1 MFRLVLIFSVF
12 STLVSW
18 CQDYQ
23 VSRPPDII
31 AEDRTEYISIVT
43 KAEMELGKLPKH
55 PKITWLGYSS
65 IRLQNDAYGN
75 MQTDNRISFIAT
87 SPGLIDFPPIPIV
100 LENKEFFIRIG
111 EIQVEKNPASK
122 TDTRLEVLWNRS
134 AKIPKQVHLG
144 EAVEVQFIELI
155 ENKSTSFRGGGPY
168 FTQPSNRVDGA
179 QWHQYLRY
187 SGRKPVPSDY
197 FYTYSQGGFFSRYG
211 SPENYSEMTQE
222 IEGTDYYL
230 RVYKARLYF
239 TKVGKST
246 GSLSATLGTSRI
258 RSRQRTHVIPFEIE
272 VLPIPP
278 IPNNQAFDSGL
289 VGDWEFE
296 VDYRPFQPAA
306 SRPFIIDISITGQ
319 GNPNLRN
326 DFDFSSEGFPSV
338 ESDLYSKVGSNYDF
352 WEANFTQTL
361 LPTGKV
367 GTLPAITLASF
378 DTVGDQWRF
387 HKITPTLNLPGT
399 SDATAK
405 MTPRLDAG
413 SATTRPVLLNLP
425 VSTFG
430 AFALAPFLPFL
441 FGLAKRRLDS
451 RDPEQKER
459 ERTLKRL
466 VTNFKSGEGTAE
478 DIDNDLLPILRHKL
492 QLPTGATVREIAN
505 VLNDSEL
512 AQSLETHA
520 EASFSSQSK
529 PFDFVALGRQ
539 LAKISLLLMVTFSSV
554 KGATLQEANQAF
566 EEANFNKS
574 IEIYDELIKASP
586 DQASLHYNL
595 AQAHLSA
602 NDPARA
608 RASCHTALLLDP
620 LDQEA
625 RELMSD
631 IRERQGDLTVARNR
645 FLDLRPD
652 QWVVVAAVVW
662 FLTFLYFG
670 FRKLMPLPRWPGFTL
685 GAISLG
691 LVCTAAWRQGQDYSS
706 DQYMILADE
715 LPREPKA
722 GTPDWNYPA
731 LRAGQIVQVTE
742 VNETHA
748 HVQSSESS
756 FWLPV
761 NELQQ
766 VW

>member
-1 MFRLVLIFSVF
+1 MFRLVLFF
-12 STLVSW
+12 CLLATLVSSA
-18 CQDYQ
+18 QDYR
-23 VSRPPDII
+23 VYRPPNVI
-31 AEDRTEYISIVT
+31 AEDRIEHISIVT
-43 KAEMELGKLPKH
+43 KAEMELGDLPAH

-65 IRLQNDAYGN
+65 IRLPNDAYGN

-87 SPGLIDFPPIPIV
+87 SPGLIEFPPVPIV
-100 LENKEFFIRIG
+100 LENKEFFVRIG
-111 EIQVEKNPASK
+111 ELEVEKNTASE
-122 TDTRLEVLWNRS
+122 TQTRLEVLWNGG
-134 AKIPKQVHLG
+134 AEIPKQVHLG
-144 EAVEVQFIELI
+144 EAVEVQFIELV
-155 ENKSTSFRGGGPY
+155 ENTSTSFRGGPY
-168 FTQPSNRVDGA
+168 FSQPSNRVSGG

-197 FYTYSQGGFFSRYG
+197 YFTYSQGGFFSRYG
-211 SPENYSEMTQE
+211 SPENYSEMSQE
-222 IEGTDYYL
+222 IEGTDYDL

-239 TKVGKST
+239 TKLGKAS
-246 GSLSATLGTSRI
+246 GHLSATLGTSRV
-258 RSRQRTHVIPFEIE
+258 RSRHRTHVIPFEIE

-278 IPNNQAFDSGL
+278 IPNNQAFNSGL

-296 VDYRPFQPAA
+296 VDYRPLQPAA
-306 SRPFIIDISITGQ
+306 SRPFVIDISITGQ

-326 DFDFSSEGFPSV
+326 DFDFSGEGFPSV
-338 ESDLYSKVGSNYDF
+338 ESDLYSRVGSNYDS
-352 WEANFTQTL
+352 WEADFTQTL

-378 DTVGDQWRF
+378 DTVSDQWRF

-399 SDATAK
+399 SDVTAS
-405 MTPRLDAG
+405 MTPRSEIG
-413 SATTRPVLLNLP
+413 QATTRPVLLNLP
-425 VSTFG
+425 VATFG

-441 FGLAKRRLDS
+441 FGLARKRLDA

-466 VTNFKSGEGTAE
+466 IVDFKSGKGTAD

-492 QLPTGATVREIAN
+492 QLPPGATAREIAN
-505 VLNDSEL
+505 SLDDPEL

-520 EASFSSQSK
+520 EASFSTQEK

-539 LAKISLLLMVTFSSV
+539 ITRISLLLLITISSLN
-554 KGATLQEANQAF
+554 GATLQEANQAF
-566 EEANFNKS
+566 EEANFNKA
-574 IEIYDELIKASP
+574 IGIYEELLKDSP
-586 DQASLHYNL
+586 DLASLHYNL

-602 NDPARA
+602 NDPSRA

-620 LDQEA
+620 LDPEV

-652 QWVVVAAVVW
+652 QWVVVAAVIWV
-662 FLTFLYFG
+662 LTFLYFG
-670 FRKLMPLPRWPGFTL
+670 FRKFATLPRWPGFAL
-685 GAISLG
+685 GALALAFLG
-691 LVCTAAWRQGQDYSS
+691 TAAWRQNQHYSS
-706 DQYMILADE
+706 DQYMVLADE

-731 LRAGQIVQVTE
+731 LRAGQIVQVSE
-742 VNETHA
+742 INDTH
-748 HVQSSESS
+748 VLVKSSESS